1 MELDKPMVILIIK
14 LIIQLNYV
22 ITGHIEHKPIQED
35 KQSGK
40 TIKRDEGNITIGR
53 RNAKVNPIEFIN
65 LESLAKA

>member
-1 MELDKPMVILIIK
+1 M
-14 LIIQLNYV
+14 LN
-22 ITGHIEHKPIQED
+22 GDIEHKPIQED

-40 TIKRDEGNITIGR
+40 TIKRDEGNITRGR